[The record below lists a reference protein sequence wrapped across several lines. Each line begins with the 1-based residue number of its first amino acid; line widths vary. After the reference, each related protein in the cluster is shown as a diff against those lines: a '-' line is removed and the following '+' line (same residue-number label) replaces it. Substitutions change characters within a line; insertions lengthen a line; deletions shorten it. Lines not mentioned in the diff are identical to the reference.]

1 MQLSNK
7 AIINV
12 QFTFSHIFNFP
23 FTHDTSF
30 YEYLELVSN
39 FSGFVAERKKVEH
52 YSLHA
57 DLDEVYEKM
66 DSKFMN
72 LKELEVSEVKRL
84 LQPDPLVLKLYS
96 DAIQEGKNITVVS
109 ETYSEDIVLEL
120 FEKF

>member
-1 MQLSNK
+1 M
-7 AIINV
+7 
-12 QFTFSHIFNFP
+12 
-23 FTHDTSF
+23 
-30 YEYLELVSN
+30 
-39 FSGFVAERKKVEH
+39 AERKKVEH
-52 YSLHA
+52 HSPHA

-96 DAIQEGKNITVVS
+96 DAVQEGKNITVVS